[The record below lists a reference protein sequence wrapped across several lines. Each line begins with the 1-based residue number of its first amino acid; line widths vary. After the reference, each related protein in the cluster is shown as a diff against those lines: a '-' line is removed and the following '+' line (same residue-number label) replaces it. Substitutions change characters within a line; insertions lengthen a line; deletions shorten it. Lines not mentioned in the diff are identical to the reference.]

1 MLPIVCGVA
10 QRFRSQLG
18 KFLRQRRGEM
28 TYAQFARKIGVSISS
43 LQRMENGVQNVTLD
57 TLEIIARRL
66 KATLKDIFGDT

>member
-1 MLPIVCGVA
+1 
-10 QRFRSQLG
+10 
-18 KFLRQRRGEM
+18 M